1 MAVQAQHPLNAFG
14 PRTANNALE
23 GFHNKL
29 IHYHDDNSGGNL
41 FAVCNNYVGGQ
52 QQVVFNNGGAV
63 LSEPGSELTCDA
75 SGSRKRSRDA
85 QILDLTTVDH
95 LHHHQPHHHH
105 HRLITSFDNS
115 AMASTSGRSSASLS
129 LNTPPI
135 NQHISS
141 CLLQQSRETDA
152 VIRYQN
158 EKLRAFLEET
168 RKRHC
173 RSLLSVLERR
183 VARKLKEKQSELE
196 NATKRNADLQ
206 EKVRQMIAENEIWF
220 NVAKNNEAVVSSLR
234 SSIEQVVH
242 HQRET
247 KEGFG
252 ESDGAVGAALA
263 DDAAS
268 CCNNGIAEDEANVD
282 AAEQTLRIRRETR
295 ELKQRRRLCKV
306 CGGNDVCVLL
316 LPCRHLCLCKQ
327 CEPKLESCPI
337 CNTAKNASLQV
348 FMS

>member
-1 MAVQAQHPLNAFG
+1 MAVQAQYPLNAFG
-14 PRTANNALE
+14 PRTANNALD

-29 IHYHDDNSGGNL
+29 IQQYHDNSGGNL
-41 FAVCNNYVGGQ
+41 FAVCNKYVGGQ
-52 QQVVFNNGGAV
+52 QQFLNGGAV

-75 SGSRKRSRDA
+75 SGSRKRNRDA
-85 QILDLTTVDH
+85 QILNLSVDH
-95 LHHHQPHHHH
+95 LHQPHQ
-105 HRLITSFDNS
+105 RLITSFENRLVDS
-115 AMASTSGRSSASLS
+115 AMASTSGRSGAASLS
-129 LNTPPI
+129 LNTPPLS
-135 NQHISS
+135 QHLSS

-173 RSLLSVLERR
+173 RSLLSVLERQ
-183 VARKLKEKQSELE
+183 VAIKLKEKQSELE

-206 EKVRQMIAENEIWF
+206 EKVRQMISENEIWF
-220 NVAKNNEAVVSSLR
+220 NVAKNNEAIVSSLR
-234 SSIEQVVH
+234 LSIEQVVQNAT
-242 HQRET
+242 HQREM

-252 ESDGAVGAALA
+252 ESDGVVGGALA

-268 CCNNGIAEDEANVD
+268 CCNNGDNAEDKANDVVV
-282 AAEQTLRIRRETR
+282 AEQTLRRENH
-295 ELKQRRRLCKV
+295 ELKQRRLCKV

-316 LPCRHLCLCKQ
+316 LPCRHLCLCKD
-327 CEPKLESCPI
+327 CEPRLEWCPI
-337 CNTAKNASLQV
+337 CNTTKNATLQV